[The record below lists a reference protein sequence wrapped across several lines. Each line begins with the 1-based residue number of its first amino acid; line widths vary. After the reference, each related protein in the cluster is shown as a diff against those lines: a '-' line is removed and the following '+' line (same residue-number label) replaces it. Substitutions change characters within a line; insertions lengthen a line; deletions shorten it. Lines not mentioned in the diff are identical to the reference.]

1 MNSEHVYTAVLI
13 GDPDQ
18 DLSVKGG
25 RVTLDAGRAPHVEAS
40 LEISIPSFGAAVLGL
55 DPRLNARVRIEA
67 DATFPTITQHR
78 EFDLGVR
85 DRTIRHA
92 DAVLSVSLASDEALL
107 NDYAPLTDDEALFP
121 LQGSLRDVVN
131 YALDVAIPGASLEP
145 GPDADVTT
153 YGDATNLIPDPSNE
167 GDGSIF
173 IGSDCTLDLNDT
185 SWAAHGATSVNLYS
199 PIDSDAFVYVGGDT
213 GEMRLGMS
221 AGRTYVLSAT
231 GRVKVALSGAEDVH
245 ARRLTAWYYLP
256 TANSYTPVVSEPI
269 PATVG
274 TPERVSVRFT
284 IPQDATEAFIRAY
297 HGHAAGEIQ
306 WDAFRLTE
314 FTGDPGD
321 TDYFDGGTTD
331 TDGYVYAWTGDV
343 NASTSVRTA
352 IIDRHPES
360 LLWRAGVPAYEF
372 LNPIVQA
379 AGLRLVCDENRQW
392 TLRDEGHRAPGSLSI
407 RHAVNLHDGSDS
419 ISRDSGLWFDAR
431 VTRYTWIDRN
441 GMTQERADAYA
452 LTDPYTRL
460 TTLDVSAPYPGP
472 GRSEYAVRRAQGRGR
487 EITAT
492 SVSDWR
498 SHAEQAMTIVLE
510 GTPIL
515 TGIAQSVEFDLDTD
529 RQTVTM
535 RAVDTPPLAWVL
547 GPDDLTWED
556 AAPIT
561 YDDMT
566 DWSDLDA

>member
-1 MNSEHVYTAVLI
+1 MISEHVYTAVLI

-131 YALDVAIPGASLEP
+131 YALGVAIPGASLEP

-269 PATVG
+269 PAAVG

>member
-1 MNSEHVYTAVLI
+1 VISEHVYTVTLI
-13 GDPDQ
+13 GDPDVE
-18 DLSVKGG
+18 LGGARSG
-25 RVTLDAGRAPHVEAS
+25 RVSFDAGRAPHVQAT
-40 LEISIPSFGAAVLGL
+40 VTLGL
-55 DPRLNARVRIEA
+55 RDGLDVSAFDPRLTPRIRVGVL
-67 DATFPTITQHR
+67 ATFPSEVQDR
-78 EFDLGVR
+78 SFDLGLR
-85 DRTIRHA
+85 ESEINHA
-92 DAVLSVSLASDEALL
+92 DGTVTLTLASDEALL
-107 NDYAPLTDDEALFP
+107 NDFAPLVDDDSLFA

-131 YALDVAIPGASLEP
+131 YALNVAIPGASLEP

-321 TDYFDGGTTD
+321 TDYFDGDTTD
-331 TDGYVYAWTGDV
+331 TDGYVYEWTGDA
-343 NASTSVRTA
+343 NASTSRRTA
-352 IIDRHPES
+352 LIARDPQS
-360 LLWRAGVPAYEF
+360 LLWKSGVPAYEL

-392 TLRDEGHRAPGSLSI
+392 SLRDEEYRAVGSLAI
-407 RHAVNLHDGSDS
+407 RHAVNLHGGRDT
-419 ISRDSGLWFDAR
+419 ISRDTALWFDAR
-431 VTRYTWIDRN
+431 VTRYTWTDRE
-441 GMTQERADAYA
+441 GRTQVRTDEYA
-452 LTDPYTRL
+452 LNDPYTRL
-460 TTLDVSAPYPGP
+460 TTLDIAAPYPGP

-487 EITAT
+487 EITAS

-498 SHAEQAMTIVLE
+498 SNAEQPMTVVLD

-515 TGIAQSVEFDLDTD
+515 TGIAQTLEYDLDTD

-535 RAVDTPPLAWVL
+535 RAVDTPALAWVL
-547 GPDDLTWED
+547 GPDTLTWD
-556 AAPIT
+556 AAEPLPW
-561 YDDMT
+561 DGLT
-566 DWSDLDA
+566 DWTDLEA